1 MDNSLISVMKKWW
14 CFQGGKGIF
23 SEYFGTERVA
33 ENYTKLGTYIKRQL
47 HKDLIQYRAA
57 LSEQKAKLGQIILIL
72 VPQREATKSYFPLKH

>member
-33 ENYTKLGTYIKRQL
+33 ENYTKLGTYIKRQQQTQEL
-47 HKDLIQYRAA
+47 D
-57 LSEQKAKLGQIILIL
+57 S
-72 VPQREATKSYFPLKH
+72 VSNNPLRTES